1 MFTLSHD
8 NRTTVPDLGRA
19 LGEYSPSCPH
29 PKPTSWRSVPSCKGI
44 TSMTQEAYE
53 EFWRGGAGKSK
64 QEEDVQLSVGARPQ
78 QIGGRE
84 EGLGIV
90 VPDHRMGGSN
100 WRNGGAVWGRRATPS
115 PGLLRIL
122 GSHWNL
128 ECSWTG
134 FLKEPCLWGW
144 GYTVIQAS
152 NPKGWS
158 SFFCI
163 RKLRSAH

>member
-1 MFTLSHD
+1 M
-8 NRTTVPDLGRA
+8 
-19 LGEYSPSCPH
+19 
-29 PKPTSWRSVPSCKGI
+29 

-53 EFWRGGAGKSK
+53 EFWRGGSGKSK
-64 QEEDVQLSVGARPQ
+64 QEEDAQ

-128 ECSWTG
+128 ECS
-134 FLKEPCLWGW
+134 
-144 GYTVIQAS
+144 
-152 NPKGWS
+152 
-158 SFFCI
+158 
-163 RKLRSAH
+163 